1 MTAAADV
8 IPTVAFLGMGRMGSR
23 VAANIAR
30 AGFPLIVYNRTR
42 TKADEVA
49 SATGAT
55 VAGTPAEAARG
66 ADVVVTMLADAPAV
80 EAVYGGDEG
89 ALRGLGPGKVGV
101 DMGTIGPWA
110 IADLGARA
118 RDAGAA
124 FVEAPVSGSVATAE
138 AGKLLIMAGGDE
150 ADIDR
155 VRPVL
160 DATSSMVIRVGEL
173 GAGAAMK
180 LAVNAVLFGLNEALS
195 ESLVLAERAGVER
208 RAAYEVFANSAVAA
222 PAVHYRRDVFEAP
235 GSKPAAFTI
244 DLAIKD
250 LALTLRFADE
260 VGATMPQVERNLG
273 IMEDAAGAGR
283 GQEDISAVAEFLR
296 DRPDR

>member
-1 MTAAADV
+1 VSEAATQ
-8 IPTVAFLGMGRMGSR
+8 PTVAFLGTGRMGSR

-30 AGFPLIVYNRTR
+30 ARFPLIVYNRTR

-49 SATGAT
+49 AAVGAT
-55 VAGTPAEAARG
+55 VAATPVEAALG
-66 ADVVVTMLADAPAV
+66 ADVVVSMLADAPAV
-80 EAVYGGDEG
+80 EATYGGEDG
-89 ALRGLGPGKVGV
+89 ALAGLGSGKVAV
-101 DMGTIGPWA
+101 DMGTIGPEA
-110 IADLGARA
+110 IADLGARVRA
-118 RDAGAA
+118 TGAA

-138 AGKLLIMAGGDE
+138 AGKLLIMAGGDQ
-150 ADIDR
+150 ADVER

-160 DATSSMVIRVGEL
+160 DAASSMVIRVGEL

-195 ESLVLAERAGVER
+195 ESLVLAERAGVDR
-208 RAAYEVFANSAVAA
+208 LAAYEVFANSAVAA

-250 LALTLRFADE
+250 LALTLRLAGE
-260 VGATMPQVERNLG
+260 VGATMPQTERNLG
-273 IMEDAAGAGR
+273 IMQDAAGAGR
-283 GQEDISAVAEFLR
+283 GQEDIAALAEFLR
-296 DRPDR
+296 DRAEH